1 MRPRRVGLAAAALAL
16 GGCTMIP
23 KYDRPAMP
31 VPPSWAQPVA
41 LPDAA
46 PGGATA
52 ATRWQEFF
60 TDRRLVG
67 VIELALANN
76 RDLRIATLNVERTQA
91 LYRIQRS
98 FLYPTVGVLASVER
112 TRTPEGSS
120 FNGQATTTAQY
131 SVDLGFTGWEL
142 DFFGRL
148 RSLKAS
154 ALQQYLAS
162 GEARRA
168 AQVSLVASVAS
179 AWLAL
184 AADSEGQ
191 TLAQATL
198 DAQQAVFGLLQ
209 RSRDAGIAS
218 ELDVR
223 QAQTQVETARVAL
236 AALKGQI
243 AADRDGLDVLAGTP
257 VPPDLLPPALS
268 TVQETRP
275 LSPGLPSEVLLTRPD
290 ILAAEHRLLSANAD
304 IGAARAAFFPRI
316 SLTAALG
323 TMSGELGILGG
334 KASALFGS
342 GTGTWTLAPQIAAPI
357 WTGGY
362 NRANLQA
369 TRVERQIAVA
379 TYEKAIQQAFAEVS
393 DGLAL
398 RGTLLEQRQAQ
409 EALVTALDETYR
421 LSQARYKAG
430 IDSYLAVLVAQRA
443 LFAGQLS
450 LIGVRLSEQVNL
462 VTLYKVLGGGA

>member
-1 MRPRRVGLAAAALAL
+1 MRQRLLGLAAAAVAL

-31 VPPSWAQPVA
+31 VPPTWAQPVA
-41 LPDAA
+41 LPQAA
-46 PGGATA
+46 PAEA
-52 ATRWQEFF
+52 ASTTRWQEFF
-60 TDRRLVG
+60 TDRRLAG
-67 VIELALANN
+67 TIELALANN

-98 FLYPTVGVLASVER
+98 FLYPTVGVLASAEKIR
-112 TRTPEGSS
+112 IPEKSTDDGKAS
-120 FNGQATTTAQY
+120 TTTQY
-131 SVDLGFTGWEL
+131 SVNLGFTGWEL

-184 AADSEGQ
+184 AADSEGLQ
-191 TLAQATL
+191 LAQATL
-198 DAQQAVFGLLQ
+198 QAQQAALELLQ

-257 VPPDLLPPALS
+257 VPGDLLPETLS
-268 TVQETRP
+268 TVRETEP
-275 LSPGLPSEVLLTRPD
+275 ISPGLPSEVLLTRPD

-323 TMSGELGILGG
+323 TMSGEL
-334 KASALFGS
+334 SALFGS
-342 GTGTWTLAPQIAAPI
+342 GTGTWSVAPQLAAPI
-357 WTGGY
+357 WTGGF
-362 NRANLQA
+362 NRANLRAA
-369 TRVERQIAVA
+369 TVEREIALA
-379 TYEKAIQQAFAEVS
+379 AYEKAIQQAFAEVS

-409 EALVTALDETYR
+409 QALVAALDDTYR
-421 LSQARYKAG
+421 LSEARYKAG